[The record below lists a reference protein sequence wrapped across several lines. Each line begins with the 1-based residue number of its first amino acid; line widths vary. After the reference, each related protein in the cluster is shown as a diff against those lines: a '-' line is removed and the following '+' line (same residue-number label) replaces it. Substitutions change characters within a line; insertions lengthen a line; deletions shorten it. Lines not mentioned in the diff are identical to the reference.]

1 MKLLF
6 KFLCRTREKENT
18 ATHTRQT
25 HTLACLISNSRQT
38 FHSQFLGIL
47 CEYILSL
54 TRFYVECQPCHT
66 KPHITVF
73 QEQQNGE
80 TNISGLLTTFKRR
93 WAICGGS
100 RPEVVSFSSSI
111 TTADMHG
118 APSPLIVS
126 CCPRRSLPPEW
137 GDTATSCHPGPA
149 LSQPTRPSGARR
161 RCKGSAHQLPTL
173 TPPRQV
179 VGELWFVPSALSKCF
194 YLKNHLP
201 CYTARQKSLRLW

>member
-18 ATHTRQT
+18 VTHTRQT

-80 TNISGLLTTFKRR
+80 TNILGLLTTFKRR

-100 RPEVVSFSSSI
+100 RPKVVSFSSSI
-111 TTADMHG
+111 TTADTHG

-126 CCPRRSLPPEW
+126 CCPRRSLPPERGHGHLLPSW
-137 GDTATSCHPGPA
+137 SCPVPSDPSFGRPPA
-149 LSQPTRPSGARR
+149 LQRLCTPTPNTYT
-161 RCKGSAHQLPTL
+161 PT
-173 TPPRQV
+173 PGCWQIV
-179 VGELWFVPSALSKCF
+179 VWPFS
-194 YLKNHLP
+194 
-201 CYTARQKSLRLW
+201 SL